1 MGLSLATELL
11 MKDQPE
17 TSATQPPKLQGLM
30 YVDRSLAVA
39 CTRGREAVVS
49 RFRELLH
56 REGFSEQQWRV
67 MRILNDQEEKT
78 SVELSALAC
87 IHKVSISR
95 IISSLEARGLVS
107 RRASE
112 TDARASYVSLTA
124 AGRALMEPLVHE
136 ATEIHLQIADEFG
149 IERYEQLLL
158 LLRQLAK
165 INKGDGGP
173 SE

>member
-1 MGLSLATELL
+1 
-11 MKDQPE
+11 MKDSSE
-17 TSATQPPKLQGLM
+17 TSAKQSFKLSGLM

-67 MRILNDQEEKT
+67 MRILTDQGEKT
-78 SVELSALAC
+78 SVEISALAC

-95 IISSLEARGLVS
+95 IINSLEGRGLVS

-112 TDARASYVSLTA
+112 TDARSSYVSLTA
-124 AGRALMEPLVHE
+124 KGRALMEPLVEE

-149 IERYEQLLL
+149 TERYEQLLSL
-158 LLRQLAK
+158 LHQLAE
-165 INKGDGGP
+165 INNDPPEG
-173 SE
+173 S

>member
-1 MGLSLATELL
+1 

-17 TSATQPPKLQGLM
+17 PSAARPSGLHGLM

-67 MRILNDQEEKT
+67 LRILTDEGEKT
-78 SVELSALAC
+78 SAEISALAC

-95 IISSLEARGLVS
+95 IVTSLEGRGLVS

-112 TDARASYVSLTA
+112 TDARASYVSLTNE
-124 AGRALMEPLVHE
+124 GRALMEPLVEE
-136 ATEIHLQIADEFG
+136 ATEIHLKIGYEFG

-165 INKGDGGP
+165 INEDKPGF
-173 SE
+173 S